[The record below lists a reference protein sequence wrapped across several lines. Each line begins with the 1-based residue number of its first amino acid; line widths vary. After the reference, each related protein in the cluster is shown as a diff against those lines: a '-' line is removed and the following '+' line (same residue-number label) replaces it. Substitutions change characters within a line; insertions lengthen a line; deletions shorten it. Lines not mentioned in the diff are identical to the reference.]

1 VRALQMLY
9 LNRSLEL
16 FNVLFELLFS
26 LLFVVQLVRDAVNLV
41 LEVELLLFA
50 FLKEKV
56 EFKYTFLG
64 FIIFIDCL
72 KI

>member
-1 VRALQMLY
+1 MLH

-26 LLFVVQLVRDAVNLV
+26 LLFVVQLVRDAVDLV